1 MGDENDAFDLPTQ
14 SQSGNVDIGHIS
26 RDADAEEQRLRG
38 EQSELLTNVLNQYYS
53 RDTDFNQL
61 SQNLQDLGYSQEQ
74 VGDISA
80 GANAERSYRLGHTDG
95 SGLSLNQLE
104 FLQSYARSGL
114 DLRRATIHTED
125 DGRTYIDDY
134 RPTEED
140 GRTPAVPSKLY
151 LPTPAT
157 FDPLT
162 REQTSELQLDRTYLS
177 HITLQEPSPDA
188 ERGLLQDNIDLQT
201 RHAVSQLVSQY
212 LSRTS
217 EEGNDQRR
225 LKLYDDIQ
233 QLPGLQNQRN
243 IRAKLLQLFGDIAVE
258 QQFRLDNNGRPRGL
272 TDNEWSQLQNNPY
285 YYGQPILTTDTQ
297 PPISYIVSG
306 QNYIEIDD
314 RMQALSV
321 TGTSEQRDFSL
332 QNQQDINMFSTE
344 FLTDRNSADDT
355 NVLSQNILSTINYD
369 PQDPRDLR
377 LRLKVEDLVNR
388 LNQERV
394 FRSQNNG
401 RPSQLTQ
408 LQYDF
413 LLNHALQRDE
423 PRYSGEDITTHIQP
437 DGSTAF
443 GFHSWDRINAPELL
457 LIPTD
462 NVIAEMINS
471 GVYVV
476 PADEVLPEAN
486 TNPDDNIRP
495 RPPIP
500 AGGLPPLPET
510 PSRPPIPA
518 GGLPPL
524 PETPVAPTADP
535 QFTLPPDTPII
546 PDDQLGP
553 RASGLGDPHN
563 IPPLPAGGLA
573 PTGFEPPIIPGQTQP
588 INLRTGEDLPVD
600 TPQSNILRYEQFFN
614 DNQNLYY
621 GFREIFRDILPV
633 LSAGAGGYITY
644 LYEASKQKGTIQT
657 IINQETELMNQ
668 LQGRIDST
676 RDNINRILQRPVDIT
691 GRAGELGQ
699 ARYEGILEDLDLGD
713 FFYRKIEEIPEALQ
727 QARAT
732 IEETRAGLP
741 PETGFSFRGTPQYQF
756 NEPERFRLSQQV
768 EQLNYI
774 ETLIED
780 QRGTIDT
787 LQNEIQR
794 SDIYTTAIQNN
805 IERLQNRNYEILADL
820 KQSAP
825 KILMGVNVGYT
836 LGLMLSGYLFP
847 TYMNINEPYMTA
859 DNIEYDNKDRR
870 SEKTKNLKQEKPIES
885 IAFKREYDDKPS
897 RIVKPFQ
904 ENFRP
909 VKHGK
914 RPLKYKEIQELK
926 STLNKSE
933 LDNLKNKYLYFDEN
947 KLMMDKTNDK
957 CLNVIQ
963 ETQIPKR
970 KIF

>member
-38 EQSELLTNVLNQYYS
+38 EQSELLTNALNQYYS

-61 SQNLQDLGYSQEQ
+61 SQNLQDLGYSEDQ

-80 GANAERSYRLGHTDG
+80 GANAERSYRMGHTDG

-104 FLQSYARSGL
+104 FLQSYSRSGL

-125 DGRTYIDDY
+125 DGRIYIDDY

-140 GRTPAVPSKLY
+140 GRTPARPSKLY

-177 HITLQEPSPDA
+177 HITLQEPSPDT
-188 ERGLLQDNIDLQT
+188 GLLQDNIDLQT

-243 IRAKLLQLFGDIAVE
+243 IRAKLLQLFGDVAVE
-258 QQFRLDNNGRPRGL
+258 QQYRLDNNGRPRGL

-314 RMQALSV
+314 RMQTLSV
-321 TGTSEQRDFSL
+321 IGTSEQRDFSL

-388 LNQERV
+388 LNQERI

-423 PRYSGEDITTHIQP
+423 PRYTGEDITTHIQP

-476 PADEVLPEAN
+476 PGDEVRPD
-486 TNPDDNIRP
+486 TNPDDNIP
-495 RPPIP
+495 R
-500 AGGLPPLPET
+500 
-510 PSRPPIPA
+510 RPPIPA

-563 IPPLPAGGLA
+563 ITPLPAGGLA

-621 GFREIFRDILPV
+621 GFREAFRDILPV

-644 LYEASKQKGTIQT
+644 LYTSSRNKNTIQT
-657 IINQETELMNQ
+657 IINEETELMNQ
-668 LQGRIDST
+668 LQGKIDTTQENLNNELTKLSRNVEGGEELIGEVVEGQGILSGEIGMPSFMISGSIRQSEKLLRGRIDT
-676 RDNINRILQRPVDIT
+676 KINELQ
-691 GRAGELGQ
+691 
-699 ARYEGILEDLDLGD
+699 
-713 FFYRKIEEIPEALQ
+713 EISL
-727 QARAT
+727 
-732 IEETRAGLP
+732 
-741 PETGFSFRGTPQYQF
+741 
-756 NEPERFRLSQQV
+756 
-768 EQLNYI
+768 
-774 ETLIED
+774 LID
-780 QRGTIDT
+780 KQRGTIDT
-787 LQNEIQR
+787 LQKEILET
-794 SDIYTTAIQNN
+794 DIHTLQIREN
-805 IERLQNRNYEILADL
+805 IERLQNTNYEILADL

-897 RIVKPFQ
+897 RIVKPYE

-909 VKHGK
+909 MKHGK

-933 LDNLKNKYLYFDEN
+933 LNNLKNKYLYFDDN

>member
-38 EQSELLTNVLNQYYS
+38 EQSELLTNALNQYYS
-53 RDTDFNQL
+53 RDTDFNEL
-61 SQNLQDLGYSQEQ
+61 SQNLQDLGYSEDQ

-80 GANAERSYRLGHTDG
+80 GANAERSYRMGHTDG

-140 GRTPAVPSKLY
+140 GRRPLRPSKLY

-177 HITLQEPSPDA
+177 HITLQEPSPDT
-188 ERGLLQDNIDLQT
+188 GLLQDNIDLQT

-243 IRAKLLQLFGDIAVE
+243 IRAKLLQLFGDVAVE
-258 QQFRLDNNGRPRGL
+258 QQYRIDNNGRPQGL

-314 RMQALSV
+314 RLQAV
-321 TGTSEQRDFSL
+321 GPREQRDFSL
-332 QNQQDINMFSTE
+332 INQQDINMFSTE
-344 FLTDRNSADDT
+344 FLTDRNSEDNT

-369 PQDPRDLR
+369 PEDPGDLR

-388 LNQERV
+388 LNQERI

-423 PRYSGEDITTHIQP
+423 PRYTGEDITTHIQP

-462 NVIAEMINS
+462 NDIADMINA

-476 PADEVLPEAN
+476 PGDEVRPD

-495 RPPIP
+495 PPR
-500 AGGLPPLPET
+500 
-510 PSRPPIPA
+510 RPPIPA

-524 PETPVAPTADP
+524 PETPVAPTPDP

-563 IPPLPAGGLA
+563 IRPLPAGGLA
-573 PTGFEPPIIPGQTQP
+573 PEGFQPPIIPGQTQP
-588 INLRTGEDLPVD
+588 INLRTGEDLLVD

-633 LSAGAGGYITY
+633 LSAGAGGYMGY
-644 LYEASKQKGTIQT
+644 LYKSSKQKGTIQT
-657 IINQETELMNQ
+657 IINEEKQLLNSIEIQLDTKLDSLESDLELFKRRQ
-668 LQGRIDST
+668 DVADRTGRDVERFLSKDIRNKELLISNKMSD
-676 RDNINRILQRPVDIT
+676 LQRIKIT
-691 GRAGELGQ
+691 IDKQRKTIDNLQKE
-699 ARYEGILEDLDLGD
+699 ILETD
-713 FFYRKIEEIPEALQ
+713 IH
-727 QARAT
+727 
-732 IEETRAGLP
+732 
-741 PETGFSFRGTPQYQF
+741 
-756 NEPERFRLSQQV
+756 
-768 EQLNYI
+768 
-774 ETLIED
+774 
-780 QRGTIDT
+780 T
-787 LQNEIQR
+787 LQIRE
-794 SDIYTTAIQNN
+794 N
-805 IERLQNRNYEILADL
+805 IEKLQNQNYEILSEIFTTSPQIL
-820 KQSAP
+820 K
-825 KILMGVNVGYT
+825 GVSIGYD

-897 RIVKPFQ
+897 RIVKPYE

-909 VKHGK
+909 MKHGK

-933 LDNLKNKYLYFDEN
+933 LNNLKNKYLYFDDN

>member
-26 RDADAEEQRLRG
+26 RDADAEESRLRG
-38 EQSELLTNVLNQYYS
+38 EQSELLTNALNQYYS
-53 RDTDFNQL
+53 RDTDFNEL
-61 SQNLQDLGYSQEQ
+61 SQNLQDLGYSEDQ

-140 GRTPAVPSKLY
+140 GRRPLRPSKLY

-162 REQTSELQLDRTYLS
+162 RDQTSELQLDRTYLS
-177 HITLQEPSPDA
+177 HITLQEPSPDT
-188 ERGLLQDNIDLQT
+188 GLLQDNIDLQT

-233 QLPGLQNQRN
+233 ALDGLQNQRN
-243 IRAKLLQLFGDIAVE
+243 IRPKLLQLFRDIAVE
-258 QQFRLDNNGRPRGL
+258 QQYRIMNDGRPQGL

-306 QNYIEIDD
+306 QDYIEIDD
-314 RMQALSV
+314 RID
-321 TGTSEQRDFSL
+321 TPNTQRDFSL

-344 FLTDRNSADDT
+344 FLTNTNSADDK
-355 NVLSQNILSTINYD
+355 NVLTQNILSTINYD
-369 PQDPRDLR
+369 PQDPGDLR

-388 LNQERV
+388 LNQERI

-423 PRYSGEDITTHIQP
+423 PRYTGEDITTHIQP

-462 NVIAEMINS
+462 NVIADMINA

-476 PADEVLPEAN
+476 PADEVRPD

-495 RPPIP
+495 PPR
-500 AGGLPPLPET
+500 
-510 PSRPPIPA
+510 RPPIPA

-524 PETPVAPTADP
+524 PETPVAPTPDP

-546 PDDQLGP
+546 PTEDLDDQIGP

-573 PTGFEPPIIPGQTQP
+573 PEGFQPPIIPGQTQP
-588 INLRTGEDLPVD
+588 INLRTGEDLLVD

-633 LSAGAGGYITY
+633 LSAGAGGYIGY
-644 LYEASKQKGTIQT
+644 LYKSSISKNSLQTILSEEASLL
-657 IINQETELMNQ
+657 NELE
-668 LQGRIDST
+668 GRIDE
-676 RDNINRILQRPVDIT
+676 LQGDMSL
-691 GRAGELGQ
+691 ELRGLS
-699 ARYEGILEDLDLGD
+699 GLLD
-713 FFYRKIEEIPEALQ
+713 YSQTQ
-727 QARAT
+727 QIT
-732 IEETRAGLP
+732 IE
-741 PETGFSFRGTPQYQF
+741 
-756 NEPERFRLSQQV
+756 RLSRTTNPKSSV
-768 EQLNYI
+768 I
-774 ETLIED
+774 RARLIEKKMNDLQEISTQIHD
-780 QRGTIDT
+780 QQKLVRT
-787 LQNEIQR
+787 LQNEIQDT
-794 SDIYTTAIQNN
+794 DIYTLQIKQN
-805 IERLQNRNYEILADL
+805 IERLQNQNYEILSEIY
-820 KQSAP
+820 SASP
-825 KILMGVNVGYT
+825 QILTGVNVGYT

-897 RIVKPFQ
+897 RIVKPYE

-933 LDNLKNKYLYFDEN
+933 LNNLKNKYLYFDDN